1 MSSRNGFVVAS
12 WAAKGRVLATG
23 RLESG
28 ESFALAA
35 RSDPGALF
43 VPLDYGEAAERILA
57 RFGAERD
64 EEAWCDMD
72 GSPRLRF
79 FVPGGAGKAAE
90 RALLEGGVALPV
102 LDRGGVDAFFAE
114 RGIASGIAI
123 GGEGRKGDR
132 VDLLFVDPEL
142 GPAELQPVLCWL
154 ALDIETDRQNRVL
167 AVSLIDRR
175 FGRELARESAGPR
188 AGDPRSGAEGQAS
201 AGPGHIGGEVLF
213 WGPELGLPWVRCFDD
228 EAALLRA
235 LDEEILRRDPDVIT
249 GWNII
254 EFDLAMILAR
264 HEALGIPFAIGRSR
278 DGAAFVERPGKSRVF
293 DLPGRS
299 VLDGIRLMRSAGER
313 YEDQSLETVAQAVL
327 GEGKTVASKGEDKL
341 AELDR
346 LRTEEPA
353 LFCEYCLRD
362 SELVLRILEKTGIA
376 ALTARRAALTGLPLD
391 LAWTSIPA
399 FERVYDAAL
408 RARRIVA
415 PGRELRS
422 VSGAAGGTVLDP
434 RAGLF
439 EGVVVL
445 DFRSLY
451 PSIIRTFN
459 IDPLSHALSGDR
471 AFAHAGV
478 RGARKLGARGT
489 EGEPRSGADGEPRQ
503 EPDPAAGG
511 ACVEEGDGRAGTR
524 FERGC
529 DEERIMAPNG
539 AKFARAEGILP
550 GVIARYTAERE
561 AALARGDDTGAYVY
575 KILMNSFYGVLGA
588 EGCRYARTEL
598 AGAITSFARKYLTFA
613 RDFIE
618 AAGYRVLYG
627 DTDSVFVETGLGGGA
642 GYAKLSEL
650 GTDISA
656 ALNGAIAADIRAGY
670 GLESFLRIR
679 PDKIYARFLIPR
691 LRFEGNRQGG
701 LAILGRDEG
710 GGSRGGGEAADG
722 DPAEE
727 GGEGEARG
735 RAKGYAGLRLS
746 EGGGIEVEVRGMEAA
761 RSDGTALGRR
771 FQREL
776 LAIVFGEGS
785 AGLRPGSRGEAE
797 AYCRSVA
804 AALRGGELDEELV
817 YRRWLRRPASEYGA
831 ENPAVRAARLLGW
844 THRRGRIAWVMTKG
858 GAEPPELRSP
868 AAIDYEHYA
877 ERQLLPIAISIGDEA
892 GWDPRPWL
900 ADRPQMELW

>member
-28 ESFALAA
+28 ESFALAL
-35 RSDPGALF
+35 RSDPGAIL
-43 VPLDYGEAAERILA
+43 VPLAYAEAAERILA
-57 RFGAERD
+57 RFGAVKDVED
-64 EEAWCDMD
+64 WCDMD

-79 FVPGGAGKAAE
+79 LVPGGRAKAAE
-90 RALLEGGVALPV
+90 RALLEGAVALPV
-102 LDRGGVDAFFAE
+102 LERGGVDAFFAE
-114 RGIASGIAI
+114 RGIASGISI
-123 GGEGRKGDR
+123 RGEGRKGDR

-142 GPAELQPVLCWL
+142 GPAEVRTALSWL

-175 FGRELARESAGPR
+175 FGGELPLEAAGLEPP
-188 AGDPRSGAEGQAS
+188 DPGYS
-201 AGPGHIGGEVLF
+201 GGEVLF
-213 WGPELGLPWVRCFDD
+213 WGPELGLPWVRCFD
-228 EAALLRA
+228 EETALLAA
-235 LDEEILRRDPDVIT
+235 LDEEILRRDPDVLT
-249 GWNII
+249 GWNVID
-254 EFDLAMILAR
+254 FDLAVLLAR
-264 HEALGIPFAIGRSR
+264 HEALGLPFTIGRSR
-278 DGAAFVERPGKSRVF
+278 DPAAFVDRPGKSRVF

-313 YEDQSLETVAQAVL
+313 YEDQTLETVAQAVL
-327 GEGKTVASKGEDKL
+327 GEGKTVASMGEDKL

-346 LRTEEPA
+346 LRAEEPA

-408 RARRIVA
+408 RRRRIVA

-439 EGVVVL
+439 EGVLVL

-459 IDPLSHALSGDR
+459 IDPLAYALSGDR

-489 EGEPRSGADGEPRQ
+489 EDEPRQ
-503 EPDPAAGG
+503 GSAEAGG
-511 ACVEEGDGRAGTR
+511 ACVEEGEGGPGTR

-550 GVIARYTAERE
+550 QVIARYTAERE
-561 AALARGDDTGAYVY
+561 AALARGDATGAYVY

-627 DTDSVFVETGLGGGA
+627 DTDSVFVETGLEGGA
-642 GYAKLSEL
+642 GYAKLSQL
-650 GTDISA
+650 GVEISA
-656 ALNGAIAADIRAGY
+656 ALNGAIAAEIRSGY

-701 LAILGRDEG
+701 GAILGRDEG
-710 GGSRGGGEAADG
+710 GARGELDEGGARGGGGAAEVDQ
-722 DPAEE
+722 AEE
-727 GGEGEARG
+727 VEARG

-785 AGLRPGSRGEAE
+785 GGLRPGSVGEAE

-804 AALRGGELDEELV
+804 GALRSGQLDEELV
-817 YRRWLRRPASEYGA
+817 YRRWLRRPVSEYGA
-831 ENPAVRAARLLGW
+831 ENPAVRAARILGW
-844 THRRGRIAWVMTKG
+844 TQRRGRISWVMTKA
-858 GAEPPELRSP
+858 GAEPPELRSA
-868 AAIDYEHYA
+868 AAIDYEHYV